1 MSVTESPQPV
11 QCARAGWL
19 SGELS
24 SPSAAPELMSALFE
38 GSPDMVV
45 VVDEEQRIVAAN
57 SRALADFGYTRGE
70 IEGQPVSMLLPES
83 ARERHEEHVRAFQ
96 ESPSVR
102 SMGSGMNL
110 KARHASGSEFPV
122 DVMLWPLAAAS
133 GRHVLAVCRRPDA
146 ALARSH
152 AQMHSLVDT
161 VRDYAINL
169 LDAHGRILTWND
181 GSRRIHGL
189 SSAEALGQNISIFF
203 FAEDIA
209 RGEPQRLLAEA
220 ASTGHSH
227 AEGRRKGVGGNAI
240 WAEVDFTAIRD
251 GSGQLTG
258 FTRVLHDMTEHREKD
273 ERLLRINRALVES
286 DERLRLLLESV
297 TDYAIYRLDPEGH
310 VVTWNVGAE
319 RNKGYKAEEVMGKS
333 FSMFFLPEDA
343 AARVPQL
350 ELDAAAREGRFE
362 TEAWRVRKDGSKFWA
377 LVTLTAIRGLNGE
390 LRGFAKVTRD
400 ITAQK
405 QASEALRNLNAE
417 LDQYRIMVENI
428 EDYAIYTL
436 DPEGCITSWGKGA
449 QHVGRTPGEMMLGRN
464 FSSFFSAGDVLAG
477 VPAGYLEE
485 AARTGRSAT
494 DGWMITPD
502 GRRVWSNG
510 AISAV
515 RDEAG
520 QLTGF
525 VRVAR
530 DMTAQKQA
538 EEELRK
544 LNAELYQ
551 YRIMVENVED
561 YAIYTLDPEG
571 RVTSLG
577 RGAQQAGGKPAEEI
591 LGRPFTGFFSDKD
604 VQAGVPAGYLEEAAR
619 TGKSITDGWMIA
631 LDGRRAWSTGVIT
644 AVRDEAGQLTGFIRV
659 ARDMTAQKQ
668 AEEELRSLN
677 LQLERHRIVVE
688 NIDEYSIYTLD
699 PEGRITSWEAGAQ
712 KNSGVGPEVMIGRNY
727 SQFFSAEEVAAGVPA
742 QELAEA
748 ARNGRLA
755 TESWRITPKG
765 ERVWGVGTLNA
776 VRDANGQMTGFV
788 RIARMMTKQ
797 KEAEEA
803 LHALNAQLQR
813 YRIIVENIADYGI
826 FMLDS
831 EGRINSWEASAQKMT
846 GVPPEVMLGRPYATL
861 AFTPEDLAAG
871 VGESHLAEAAR
882 NGRCVTEGWRITPNG
897 ERVWSVGSLNAVRD
911 EAGRLTGFVRIAR
924 VMTQQKEAEDA
935 LRALNAELD
944 RYRVIVDTIDEYAIY
959 ALDATGHFV
968 TWGKGAQKLSGLAAE
983 EALGRHFSIFDTGP
997 DGGEAARELEEAER
1011 LGSYSFEGWRRRPTD
1026 GVLMWAS
1033 GELTTIRDHAG
1044 RLTGFTRVTRNMT
1057 KQKEADDALRALNAE
1072 LERYRIILENVRDHV
1087 VFAMDPDGRIASWS
1101 AGSEKVVGYTA
1112 EEAIGQPYSLLFT
1125 PDGVAAGEGP
1135 LELEAAA
1142 RNGQCSTAS
1151 WRQRKDGVQF
1161 WATGETTAIRDPDG
1175 KLTGFVRVARDMTQ
1189 QKMLEESLARLA
1201 ADLEIRVAERT
1212 RQLELTVDELR
1223 RKNEEVE
1230 AFVYIVSHDLRAP
1243 LVNVQGFARE
1253 LELSCATL
1261 KSILSDAGLARP
1273 TIEAVREV
1281 LESDIGGA
1289 LKFIAASAS
1298 KFERLIDALLGLSRQ
1313 GRQVYQPVRVD
1324 THALVEQSVASMQH
1338 LIDQAQGRVTVHEL
1352 PMVTADLTA
1361 LGQVFSNLIA
1371 NCVKYRD
1378 RERRLKIEI
1387 GGDAADGKTHYW
1399 VRDNGLG
1406 IPESGKSRLFQVFQR
1421 FHPQLAPG
1429 EGMGLAIANL
1439 IVQRHRGKI
1448 WAESRE
1454 GLGTTVHFTLPDPGQ
1469 PAQAEG
1475 AQCNPPA

>member
-485 AARTGRSAT
+485 AARTG
-494 DGWMITPD
+494 
-502 GRRVWSNG
+502 
-510 AISAV
+510 
-515 RDEAG
+515 
-520 QLTGF
+520 
-525 VRVAR
+525 
-530 DMTAQKQA
+530 
-538 EEELRK
+538 
-544 LNAELYQ
+544 
-551 YRIMVENVED
+551 
-561 YAIYTLDPEG
+561 
-571 RVTSLG
+571 
-577 RGAQQAGGKPAEEI
+577 
-591 LGRPFTGFFSDKD
+591 
-604 VQAGVPAGYLEEAAR
+604 
-619 TGKSITDGWMIA
+619 KSITDGWMIA

-776 VRDANGQMTGFV
+776 VRDANGPMTGFV

-1044 RLTGFTRVTRNMT
+1044 RLTGFTRVPRNMT